1 MGAFD
6 NIKDAMKMREQMNVY
21 KKELEEMRVK
31 SSSKKDYVKLTID
44 GERAIRHIE
53 FSDEAMKLNK
63 EDLAKYVKEA
73 SKAAGKELESIQ
85 KKNFKNSPLAQ
96 MFQPGK

>member
-21 KKELEEMRVK
+21 KKELEEIRVK
-31 SSSKKDYVKLTID
+31 ASSKKDYVKVTID
-44 GERAIRHIE
+44 GEHTLRNIE
-53 FSDEAMKLNK
+53 FSDEAMKLSK
-63 EDLAKYVKEA
+63 EDLAKYVKE
-73 SKAAGKELESIQ
+73 SLKAAKKELESIQ